1 MAETP
6 LTDAQAN
13 ALSGATDGDT
23 DIAFPTIGESPYH
36 TTLYRLLHRVLTLAK
51 SVNALRV
58 YKDGDLTFAV
68 RPGNASGGSVIYAC
82 AGAAAQA
89 LTDDATNYVYLVING
104 ANLDLTVN
112 TTGLPDPATTPH
124 LPLATIDTGTASI
137 GGVSG
142 TYDGADIT
150 DLRGRA
156 IFRVV
161 GA

>member
-1 MAETP
+1 MAETA

-13 ALSGATDGDT
+13 ALSGATDSVT
-23 DIAFPTIGESPYH
+23 DATYPTIGESPYH
-36 TTLYRLLHRVLTLAK
+36 TTLYRLLHRMLTIAA
-51 SVNALRV
+51 SVNELRV
-58 YKDGDLTFAV
+58 YRDGALTFGV
-68 RPGNASGGSVIYAC
+68 RSGNASGGSVAYAY

-89 LTDDATNYVYLVING
+89 LTDDDTNYIYLVING

-112 TTGLPDPATTPH
+112 TTGLPNPATTAH

-142 TYDGADIT
+142 TYDAADIT
-150 DLRGRA
+150 DLRGQA

>member
-1 MAETP
+1 MTEIA
-6 LTDAQAN
+6 LTDEQAN
-13 ALSGATDGDT
+13 ALSGTTDAQT
-23 DIAFPTIGESPYH
+23 DIVFPTIGESPYH
-36 TTLYRLLHRVLTLAK
+36 TTLYRLLSRVLTLAK

-58 YKDGDLTFAV
+58 YADGDLTFGV
-68 RPGNASGGSVIYAC
+68 RPGNASGGSATYTC
-82 AGAAAQA
+82 AGATSQA
-89 LTDDATNYVYLVING
+89 LTDDSTNCIYLVING

-142 TYDGADIT
+142 SYAAADIT